1 MFSCLLEQ
9 EKEKRRRQPKGK
21 ERSAQNQPNNL
32 SPSYISDL
40 KSFWIALYASAATVL
55 SLELLSRAYDTVCK
69 AMTSPCRPFYHH
81 FLLDLQRPCL
91 IRGRCAAARGARD
104 DSESKNNSC
113 LALLAYFHPV
123 FLSSPSLFC
132 LF

>member
-21 ERSAQNQPNNL
+21 ESSDQNQPNNL

-55 SLELLSRAYDTVCK
+55 SLELLSLLGIRY
-69 AMTSPCRPFYHH
+69 RPQGHDLSVSAILPS
-81 FLLDLQRPCL
+81 FLAGSAATMLNQREMC
-91 IRGRCAAARGARD
+91 GG
-104 DSESKNNSC
+104 
-113 LALLAYFHPV
+113 
-123 FLSSPSLFC
+123 
-132 LF
+132 